1 MKAEKKYVNK
11 ARAAFARLQ
20 RKLRTINERAT
31 VEIPKVNITNKK
43 PKILEKEE
51 RSFAGVKLK
60 NGLNGENY
68 VNGFRN
74 PS

>member
-1 MKAEKKYVNK
+1 MKTEKKQQKINK

-31 VEIPKVNITNKK
+31 VEIPKVNKQK